1 MATTENQQDNLSPPS
16 DHLVHPTYRADID
29 GLRGVAV
36 LLVVAYH
43 AFPKA
48 LKGGILGVDIFFVIS
63 GFLISTIIFVSLERN
78 SFSFANFYGR
88 RIRRIFPTLLLVL
101 ICCYA
106 FGWLVL
112 LADEYKE
119 LGKHIA
125 AGGGFVSN
133 IVLWKESGYFDVAA
147 EEKPL
152 LHLWSL
158 GIEEQFYIAWPF
170 ILWAAWKKKANLLT
184 ISIIV
189 AAISFGLNLAK
200 YRVDRVGDFYSPLT
214 RFWEL
219 LAGSL
224 LAYVAHHGFQSWI
237 RVGAR
242 IDACRVKLAR
252 TPVARETTLRDARAI
267 AGVLLIALGLMV
279 ISKERRFPG
288 MWALLPVLGSVL
300 IISAGAESWFN
311 KTLLSNRVL
320 VWFGTISFPLY
331 LWHWP
336 LLSFAQIVEG
346 EIPARPVR
354 IAAVAAAIMLSWL
367 TFRFVEHPVR
377 FSARALETT
386 LALLVMMVIVG
397 FTGYRTFEQGGIAT
411 RSVVER
417 NLDVYAHPKYN
428 ANPSSSCSIPNVS
441 RYVACENYVAENSSQ
456 TILLWGDSTAGAW
469 LPVFLDVAK
478 KRNMNVIRIEHQSC
492 PPLLGVKK
500 TRFDL
505 LESRYY
511 CDKETKQAIFDFIES
526 VKPESIF
533 VLCAWNSYS
542 PYTNREF
549 ITDGEEGE
557 ADSATTRRAIEK
569 QVPLTLKRLSE
580 VGRVVVFRA
589 WPFLPARPTYEIN
602 RIPFLGTPYTKKI
615 VRAPYDDFKKDSE
628 LINSVFE
635 KIDFPIELFDPAA
648 KTCDAAGCSSVYRNV
663 ELYSDGYHISTAGA
677 LQFRSEIEALIVPG
691 S

>member
-1 MATTENQQDNLSPPS
+1 VSTTENQQDNLFPPS
-16 DHLVHPTYRADID
+16 GHLVHPTYRADID

-36 LLVVAYH
+36 LLVVVYH

-48 LKGGILGVDIFFVIS
+48 LKGGFLGVDIFFVIS

-88 RIRRIFPTLLLVL
+88 RIRRIFPALLLVL

-133 IVLWKESGYFDVAA
+133 IVLWNESGYFDVAA
-147 EEKPL
+147 EEQPL

-224 LAYVAHHGFQSWI
+224 LAYVAHHGFQLWI

-242 IDACRVKLAR
+242 IDACRVKLAG
-252 TPVARETTLRDARAI
+252 TPVARETTLRDACAI
-267 AGVLLIALGLMV
+267 AGVLFIALGLMV

-300 IISAGAESWFN
+300 IIAAGAESWFN

-397 FTGYRTFEQGGIAT
+397 VTGYRTFEQGGIAT

-417 NLDVYAHPKYN
+417 NLDVYVHPKYD
-428 ANPSSSCSIPNVS
+428 ANLSSSCSIPNVS
-441 RYVACENYVAENSSQ
+441 RYVACEDYVAENSSQ

-580 VGRVVVFRA
+580 VGRVIVFRA
-589 WPFLPARPTYEIN
+589 WPFLPARPTYGIN

-648 KTCDAAGCSSVYRNV
+648 KTCDADGCSSVYRNV

-677 LQFRSEIEALIVPG
+677 LQFRSEIEALIVAG